1 MNLHN
6 IENAEYANWIAELKS
21 KIQSAQLKA
30 AVSVNKE
37 LLALYWEIGKSISFK
52 ITKSN
57 WGNSIVE
64 KLSKEL
70 RNEFP
75 NQKGFSRSNLFS
87 MKKWFDFYSSSSL
100 DIGKVQQLV
109 GQIPWGHNLA
119 IITKSKSKEEAIFYS
134 SKTIENNW
142 SRAVLVN
149 QMSSDF
155 YNRQGKAITN
165 FNNTL
170 PEPHSELAVET
181 LKDPYKLDFLDL
193 QEKILEKDIEVQLVK
208 HITSF
213 LLELGAGF
221 SFVGQQVPV
230 KIDNQ
235 DFYIDLLFYHIK
247 LKCYVVI
254 ELKAI
259 EFKAEFAGKMNL
271 YLSAVD
277 DSMKTKSDNP
287 TIGLL
292 LCQSKSE
299 IVAEYALRGMTQPI
313 GIAEYDLNKAIP
325 KDLKSNLP
333 TIEKIE
339 KELATT
345 IAKKS

>member
-1 MNLHN
+1 MELKN
-6 IENAEYANWIAELKS
+6 INSSEYITWISDLKS

-30 AVSVNKE
+30 AVSVNTE
-37 LLALYWEIGKSISFK
+37 LLSLYWEIGKSISLK

-64 KLSKEL
+64 NLSKDL
-70 RNEFP
+70 KSEFP

-87 MKKWFDFYSSSSL
+87 MKKWFDFYSSSS
-100 DIGKVQQLV
+100 IETEKVQQLV

-119 IITKSKSKEEAIFYS
+119 IIAKSQSVEEAIFYS
-134 SKTIENNW
+134 TKTVENNW
-142 SRAVLVN
+142 SRAVLMN
-149 QMSSDF
+149 QISADF
-155 YNRQGKAITN
+155 YQRQGKAITN
-165 FNNTL
+165 FDNTL
-170 PEPHSELAVET
+170 SNPHSELAAET

-193 QEKILEKDIEVQLVK
+193 QEKILEKDIEAQLVK

-230 KIDNQ
+230 KIDQQ
-235 DFYIDLLFYHIK
+235 DFYLDLLFYHIK

-254 ELKAI
+254 ELKTI

-277 DSMKTKSDNP
+277 DSMKTDADNP

-313 GIAEYDLNKAIP
+313 GIAEYELSKALP
-325 KDLKSNLP
+325 KNLKTDLP

-339 KELATT
+339 KELAIT
-345 IAKKS
+345 IAKK